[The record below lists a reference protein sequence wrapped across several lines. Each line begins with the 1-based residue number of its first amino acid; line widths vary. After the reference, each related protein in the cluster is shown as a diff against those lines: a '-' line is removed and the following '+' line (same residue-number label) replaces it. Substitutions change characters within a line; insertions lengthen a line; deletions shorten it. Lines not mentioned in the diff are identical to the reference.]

1 MNEIDPRWIRLVE
14 YVKEKR
20 GRLQAAIDN
29 HEVDPHGLRNLIAEM
44 GVELTPQELTNL
56 VSVIRTVIE
65 NIDAEEFNEE

>member
-1 MNEIDPRWIRLVE
+1 MNDTDPRWIRLVE

-29 HEVDPHGLRNLIAEM
+29 HEGDPHGLRNLIAEM

-56 VSVIRTVIE
+56 VSVVRTVIE
-65 NIDAEEFNEE
+65 HIDAGEFNEE